1 MASAPIA
8 RQRPSNNATTADRVA
23 VTRFNVDFGGAYW
36 ARRRSDGASADTRP
50 SIRAARV
57 YERRVEGC
65 GGRWLVDRRLSPG
78 VQSVTRCS

>member
-8 RQRPSNNATTADRVA
+8 RRRPSNNATTADRVA

-36 ARRRSDGASADTRP
+36 ARCRGMAPRR
-50 SIRAARV
+50 IRGLRFAQSGV
-57 YERRVEGC
+57 ERGVEGC
-65 GGRWLVDRRLSPG
+65 GGRLVDRGLPPG